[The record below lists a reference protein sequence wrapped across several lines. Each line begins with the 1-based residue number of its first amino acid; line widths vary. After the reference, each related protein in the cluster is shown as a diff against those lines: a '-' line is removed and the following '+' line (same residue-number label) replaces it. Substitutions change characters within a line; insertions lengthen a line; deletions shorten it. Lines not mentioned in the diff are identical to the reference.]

1 MILLNLCFYYP
12 YIFIK
17 HCNNQ
22 SMLNYQE
29 EFDKITAE
37 FGGTCDLRKIELNI
51 CGKQACF
58 FYIDGYID
66 TLLFEDNILSPLKN
80 LQGDMQ
86 VSMDLL
92 NKNTQMT
99 TPIEELP
106 DTAKAIEN
114 ISCGEIILLAE
125 SAQCFFKYSE
135 KKYQLRAVAEP
146 PVSTVL
152 RGPREGFIEDLKT
165 NMFLIRRRLASP
177 KLTFELMSVGKYTQT
192 KVAIAFIDGVADQ
205 NIVDR
210 IKTQVKNINI
220 DGVIESSYIARYL
233 EENKFSLFSHVG
245 ASEKPDTVTGKLL
258 EGRVAILVDGSPS
271 VLTLPFLMYE
281 NFQMSE
287 DYYIKSYR
295 ASMVRIIR
303 LFAVIFSILM
313 PGIYVALQEH
323 QYQLFPIKYLV
334 SVLGKISNIPLSPTL
349 EMLLV
354 LVIFEILNET
364 SIRMPRYVSM
374 ALSVVGAI
382 ILGEAAVTA
391 GLFSISAVIIVAI
404 STVGLYCV
412 PDEINSSNIL
422 RFGFVA
428 VGGVL
433 GVAGIL
439 LGIAGLIAYMCSIN
453 SYGVS
458 YMSPFAPSI
467 VHDWQDGPLK
477 AQLQEFGER
486 PYSIPTS
493 NRTRQRTQIADNK
506 ENNEQNDR

>member
-1 MILLNLCFYYP
+1 
-12 YIFIK
+12 
-17 HCNNQ
+17 
-22 SMLNYQE
+22 MLNYQE

-99 TPIEELP
+99 TPIEELT

-364 SIRMPRYVSM
+364 SVRMPRYVSM

-486 PYSIPTS
+486 PYSIPTK